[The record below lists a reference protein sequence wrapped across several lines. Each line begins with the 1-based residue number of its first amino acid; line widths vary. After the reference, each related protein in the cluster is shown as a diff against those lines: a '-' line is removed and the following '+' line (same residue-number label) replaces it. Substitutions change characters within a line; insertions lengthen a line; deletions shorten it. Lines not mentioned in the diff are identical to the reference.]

1 MRLSWL
7 FIMLAVLALGGGIA
21 TRVFYSSNKLFSP
34 SLLTDFSLND
44 VSGKQHNIIEWQ
56 GKIRIINFWATWC
69 PPCIKEIPEFVSL
82 QEQYA
87 SKGLQFIGI
96 AIDDEVSVKEYLV
109 KTKINYPILIA
120 DLEGIA
126 LAHQLGNSV
135 DAVPYTLIVDQ
146 QGRIIHQHRG
156 AFSKEQIMEVISPI
170 LN

>member
-1 MRLSWL
+1 MRLRWL
-7 FIMLAVLALGGGIA
+7 FITLAVLVLGGGIA

-34 SLLTDFSLND
+34 PLLTDFSLND

-69 PPCIKEIPEFVSL
+69 SPCIKEIPEFVSL

-87 SKGLQFIGI
+87 NKGLQFIGI
-96 AIDDEVSVKEYLV
+96 AIDDEVSVKEYLA
-109 KTKINYPILIA
+109 KTKIKYPILIA

-156 AFSKEQIMEVISPI
+156 AFSKEQIIEVISPI

>member
-1 MRLSWL
+1 MRLRWL
-7 FIMLAVLALGGGIA
+7 FITLAVLALGGGIA

-34 SLLTDFSLND
+34 PNLPDFSLND

-96 AIDDEVSVKEYLV
+96 AIDDEVSVKAYLA

>member
-7 FIMLAVLALGGGIA
+7 FIILAVLALGGGIA
-21 TRVFYSSNKLFSP
+21 TRVFYSSNKLFTP
-34 SLLTDFSLND
+34 PLLSDFSLND

-146 QGRIIHQHRG
+146 QGTIIHQHGG
-156 AFSKEQIMEVISPI
+156 AFSKEQIIEVISPI